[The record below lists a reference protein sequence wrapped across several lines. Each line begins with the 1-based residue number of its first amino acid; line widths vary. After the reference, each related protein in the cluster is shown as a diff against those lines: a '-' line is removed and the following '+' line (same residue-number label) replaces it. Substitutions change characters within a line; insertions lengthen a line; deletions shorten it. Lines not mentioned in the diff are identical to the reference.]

1 MPAFHSMGQQSPPQT
16 KKHEQ
21 RSNMGIKEEKL
32 SQSPVLPP
40 SPFSPGVRQDVHKP
54 DNKHRLDIKPMDGSR
69 PISHLADSPAPPC
82 SQQDNKIKQEPKTPI
97 APKKAQ
103 DVKIKNMGSW
113 ASLAQK
119 SQSTP
124 AFSVRSSSDSFER
137 YKQVAREKEERER
150 QLKAQAE
157 QARREQE
164 KLRRDDKDTA
174 EPFRRVPDDDRRR
187 PNQQSPHAP
196 VPPASTPPTHSPQAP
211 PTQSQAPPPT
221 SASQNTLNQDRA
233 TARREAQERR
243 RREAMADTI
252 DINFQSDL
260 MAIFEENLF

>member
-1 MPAFHSMGQQSPPQT
+1 
-16 KKHEQ
+16 
-21 RSNMGIKEEKL
+21 
-32 SQSPVLPP
+32 
-40 SPFSPGVRQDVHKP
+40 
-54 DNKHRLDIKPMDGSR
+54 IKPMDGSR

-97 APKKAQ
+97 APKK